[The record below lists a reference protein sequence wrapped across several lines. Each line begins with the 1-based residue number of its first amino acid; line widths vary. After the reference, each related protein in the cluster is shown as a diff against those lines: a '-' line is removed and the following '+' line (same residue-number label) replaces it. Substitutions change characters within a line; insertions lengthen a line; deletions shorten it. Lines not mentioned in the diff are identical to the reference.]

1 MAQQSTSPDG
11 TRYTGALN
19 ESLRLIPSPSQ
30 TSTGSG
36 TFDLRTV
43 QVLTVNHPS
52 ALPVADR
59 FREDL
64 RVWTGVDVP
73 AAVVVAGRAPGSV
86 HVELA
91 REDGAARDPLSPGS
105 PAASGVHRLLIDGDG
120 VQVRADQEEG
130 LYRGLTSVVQLA
142 GVGGPSLPHVEVNDG
157 ARFGWRGLS
166 LDVVRCFIPI
176 DEVKRVIDLLAL
188 YKFSVLHLHLT
199 DNEGWRIEIRSRPRL
214 TAATPPSEGAARAY
228 YTQEEYTD
236 LVRYAKQRFIT
247 LVPEIDLPGHA
258 GAVLRAYPEL
268 GAGEVSLESRIPI
281 ANLDAS
287 SEAAWS
293 FVQDVLGELAAV
305 TPGPYLH
312 TGGDEAFGMDD
323 EAHARFVSRVARS
336 VQSLGKTAVGWQE
349 ASRGDVGADQILQ
362 HWIDFTSSH
371 AGEDS
376 AGEEAGGD
384 AAGALG
390 LPPEVLEMLRQN
402 FVKSAGD
409 LERIADKGARLLLS
423 PTTHAY
429 LDRPHAES
437 SRNKRQELARDR
449 LGLRGYPP
457 TPLSD
462 YLEWNPLDIAPS
474 IAPDR
479 VVGVEAAVWGETVT
493 GVEDLEALLLPR
505 LPAIAEVAWSNAES
519 QSWPEYRARL
529 ARHALLWS
537 RRAWNW
543 YEADSVDWASA

>member
-1 MAQQSTSPDG
+1 MAQQPTSPDG
-11 TRYTGALN
+11 APYTGALN
-19 ESLRLIPSPSQ
+19 ESLPLIPFPSQ
-30 TSTGSG
+30 TSMGSG
-36 TFDLRTV
+36 TFDLREVRT
-43 QVLTVNHPS
+43 LTVNHPS

-59 FREDL
+59 FRQDL
-64 RVWTGVDVP
+64 RAWTEVDVP
-73 AAVVVAGRAPGSV
+73 AAVVAAGRASGSV
-86 HVELA
+86 HGELT
-91 REDGAARDPLSPGS
+91 REGGAPADPVSPRS
-105 PAASGVHRLLIDGDG
+105 PAASGVHRLLIDRDG
-120 VQVRADQEEG
+120 VQVQADQEEG

-142 GVGGPSLPHVEVNDG
+142 GIGGSWLPHVEVNDR

-176 DEVKRVIDLLAL
+176 EQVRRVIDLLAL
-188 YKFSVLHLHLT
+188 YKLSVLHLHLT
-199 DNEGWRIEIRSRPRL
+199 DNEGWRSEIRSRPQL
-214 TAATPPSEGAARAY
+214 TAGIPRAEGAARAY

-236 LVRYAKQRFIT
+236 LVRYAGERFIT
-247 LVPEIDLPGHA
+247 LIPEVDLPGHA

-268 GAGEVSLESRIPI
+268 KAGEVSLESPIPI
-281 ANLDAS
+281 ANVDAS
-287 SEAAWS
+287 SEATWA
-293 FVQDVLGELAAV
+293 FVEDVLRELAAM

-312 TGGDEAFGMDD
+312 IGGDEAFGMDD

-349 ASRGDVGADQILQ
+349 ASRGDVGRDQILQ
-362 HWIDFTSSH
+362 HWIDFTSSP

-376 AGEEAGGD
+376 VVEEAGGD
-384 AAGALG
+384 PAGALG
-390 LPPEVLEMLRQN
+390 LPPEVLVMLREN
-402 FVKSAGD
+402 FLKSAGD

-429 LDRPHAES
+429 LDRPHAEP
-437 SRNKRQELARDR
+437 SRNQRQELARGR
-449 LGLRGYPP
+449 LGLRAYPP

-505 LPAIAEVAWSNAES
+505 LPAIAEVAWTNAGS

-529 ARHALLWS
+529 ARHPLLWS
-537 RRAWNW
+537 RQAWNW